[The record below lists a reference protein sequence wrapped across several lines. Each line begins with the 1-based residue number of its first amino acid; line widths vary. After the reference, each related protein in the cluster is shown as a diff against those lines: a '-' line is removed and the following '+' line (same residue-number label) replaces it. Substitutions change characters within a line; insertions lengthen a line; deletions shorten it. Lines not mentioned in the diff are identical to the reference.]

1 VSGQPDDDVA
11 PHEVEAL
18 LDLVPVFVGLALAA
32 HDVEAVP
39 VTLPQFRALFAIDR
53 WGPCSAGG
61 LAQRLGVHTSSVT
74 RVCDRLV
81 RARHMTR
88 GPNPEN
94 RREVVLAV
102 TDSGRALVREVLEIR
117 AREVRRVLSALP
129 ELARRDLVRLSA
141 EVVAADARTRGAGW
155 VG

>member
-1 VSGQPDDDVA
+1 
-11 PHEVEAL
+11 
-18 LDLVPVFVGLALAA
+18 VPVFVGLALAA
-32 HDVEAVP
+32 HEAEAAP
-39 VTLPQFRALFAIDR
+39 VTLPQFRALLAIDR

-88 GPNPEN
+88 ETNPDN

-102 TDSGRALVREVLEIR
+102 TDSGRALVRTVLDRR

-129 ELARRDLVRLSA
+129 DQARRDLVRLAS
-141 EVVAADARTRGAGW
+141 EVVQADTRTRGHGW